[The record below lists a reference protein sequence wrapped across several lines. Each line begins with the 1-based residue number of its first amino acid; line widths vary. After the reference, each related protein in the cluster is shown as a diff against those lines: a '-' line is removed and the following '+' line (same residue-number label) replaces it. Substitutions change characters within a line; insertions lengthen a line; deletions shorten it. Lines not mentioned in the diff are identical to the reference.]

1 MNTITQSIRRLVRV
15 LCPFLLLFLSF
26 TAVAQTKGITLNLN
40 DVPLKEALGKIEKDY
55 GFVFLYNEKEITLD
69 KNVNCTFRNADIG
82 TVMSKILGADYSFK
96 VKNRQIVILPNHAGT
111 SQGKQSTDVSVQ
123 KKRQIS
129 GTVTD
134 ANGEPLAGVGVF
146 EKGTTNGTVTDE
158 SGRYSIMTAGEGV
171 LVFNSLGFDSQE
183 RKLSGSN
190 VVDVILSETPLTLSD
205 VVVVGYGKQRK
216 ESVTGAI
223 ATISKD
229 DLVQTPQA
237 NLSNML
243 VGRMPG
249 LVATQRS
256 GAPGEDFSNLLIRG
270 VSTFTENSEPLI
282 MVDGVE
288 RSNFNGIDPNEIESL
303 NILKDASA
311 TAVYGVKGA
320 NGVILITTRKGDIGA
335 PHISY
340 SGNFALQQSTAL
352 PSYLN
357 SAQYAELYNE
367 AGENDSRITGSTY
380 IPRFTAEDIAL
391 YKNHEDPLLHPDT
404 DWIGTFLRK
413 FSTRTQHNVNVSG
426 GIDKVKYF
434 ISGSFFDQTGIYK
447 NTEIDRDHDVNP
459 RDTRYNFR
467 SNFDFQ
473 ITRDFTAQV
482 QLAAQI
488 ENIISPSGGN
498 SSIWQAISF
507 ANPLS
512 SPGLVDGKIVK
523 IENGVGSVN
532 PWQVLLSN
540 GYNKRSSNNL
550 NSSVRFDYDFSNAIT
565 KGLSAHV
572 RAAYDSF
579 YYSSRKFSKSFPY
592 YLARREADG
601 QEYLI
606 PQSEASIWN
615 TSTSWSKN
623 RKVYFEGGINYDR
636 TFGDHHVTA
645 LALYNQSKYWSPALA
660 FYVPNAYQGLV
671 GRLTYEYA
679 QRYLLEFDMGYNG
692 TENFAKGRRFGFFP
706 AVSAGWIITEEPWLP
721 KNDIL
726 TYMKIRASYGEVGND
741 KIGGS
746 RFLYLP
752 SSYGEASGSA
762 YQYWFGVSSNPNQS
776 TAVVEGKIGNPDLTW
791 ERARKANVGLDFNM
805 FKGRLSVQSDAF
817 YEYRD
822 NILANRSTE
831 PFIIGAELPAYNLG
845 SMKNFGCEFDLTW
858 RDKVKDFNYWVRG
871 NFSFARNRIVF
882 KDEVNKQYKYQAE
895 TGRRYGQFFGL
906 IFDGYYNSWE
916 EINALDRPVSAWN
929 GNQLQPGDCRY
940 VDVNKDGKIDN
951 YDMVPLGYS
960 NIPEIIY
967 GVSCGFSWK
976 GIDFSVLF
984 QGATNVSIKYFGRSL
999 WPFAKSEESAKSLIL
1014 KRWTPER
1021 YAAGEDIEFPR
1032 LSLNPNSE
1040 SDHNYRPSSLW
1051 IRDASYLRLKN
1062 IEIGYNFDRR
1072 VIEKLH
1078 VGGLRLFLNGSN
1090 LFTWSDVIDLDPE
1103 VLSTTGNTELNS
1115 YPLQKVYN
1123 IGLNITF

>member
-1 MNTITQSIRRLVRV
+1 MNAITQSIRRLVRV
-15 LCPFLLLFLSF
+15 LCPFFLALLSL
-26 TAVAQTKGITLNLN
+26 TAAAQTKGITLNLS
-40 DVPLKEALGKIEKDY
+40 DVPLKEALVKIEKDY
-55 GFVFLYNEKEITLD
+55 GYVFLYNEKEIKLD
-69 KNVNCTFRNADIG
+69 KKVSCNFKNADIEV
-82 TVMSKILGADYSFK
+82 VMTKILGVDYSFK
-96 VKNRQIVILPNHAGT
+96 VKNRQVVILPNPAGV
-111 SQGKQSTDVSVQ
+111 SQDKQKQDAGAP
-123 KKRQIS
+123 KKRQIK

-158 SGRYSIMTAGEGV
+158 NGRYVITLGDGV
-171 LVFNSLGFDSQE
+171 LVFNSFGFDSQE
-183 RKLSGSN
+183 RKVAASN

-205 VVVVGYGKQRK
+205 VVVVGYGKQKK

-256 GAPGEDFSNLLIRG
+256 GAPSEDFSNLLIRG

-447 NTEIDRDHDVNP
+447 NTQIDRDHDVNP

-579 YYSSRKFSKSFPY
+579 YYSSRKYSKSFPY

-615 TSTSWSKN
+615 TSTSWSN
-623 RKVYFEGGINYDR
+623 IN
-636 TFGDHHVTA
+636 
-645 LALYNQSKYWSPALA
+645 Q
-660 FYVPNAYQGLV
+660 
-671 GRLTYEYA
+671 
-679 QRYLLEFDMGYNG
+679 
-692 TENFAKGRRFGFFP
+692 
-706 AVSAGWIITEEPWLP
+706 
-721 KNDIL
+721 
-726 TYMKIRASYGEVGND
+726 
-741 KIGGS
+741 
-746 RFLYLP
+746 
-752 SSYGEASGSA
+752 
-762 YQYWFGVSSNPNQS
+762 
-776 TAVVEGKIGNPDLTW
+776 
-791 ERARKANVGLDFNM
+791 
-805 FKGRLSVQSDAF
+805 
-817 YEYRD
+817 
-822 NILANRSTE
+822 
-831 PFIIGAELPAYNLG
+831 
-845 SMKNFGCEFDLTW
+845 
-858 RDKVKDFNYWVRG
+858 
-871 NFSFARNRIVF
+871 
-882 KDEVNKQYKYQAE
+882 
-895 TGRRYGQFFGL
+895 
-906 IFDGYYNSWE
+906 IF
-916 EINALDRPVSAWN
+916 
-929 GNQLQPGDCRY
+929 
-940 VDVNKDGKIDN
+940 
-951 YDMVPLGYS
+951 
-960 NIPEIIY
+960 
-967 GVSCGFSWK
+967 
-976 GIDFSVLF
+976 
-984 QGATNVSIKYFGRSL
+984 
-999 WPFAKSEESAKSLIL
+999 
-1014 KRWTPER
+1014 
-1021 YAAGEDIEFPR
+1021 
-1032 LSLNPNSE
+1032 
-1040 SDHNYRPSSLW
+1040 
-1051 IRDASYLRLKN
+1051 
-1062 IEIGYNFDRR
+1062 
-1072 VIEKLH
+1072 
-1078 VGGLRLFLNGSN
+1078 
-1090 LFTWSDVIDLDPE
+1090 
-1103 VLSTTGNTELNS
+1103 
-1115 YPLQKVYN
+1115 
-1123 IGLNITF
+1123 

>member
-1 MNTITQSIRRLVRV
+1 MNKSGQSRFRSLKPWFQTTLAVLIGVSALSISVESNAAASVPGQSPVTPKKVTVRGVVIDENSQPVPGVAVLVKGKPSEGGTMTDQNGEFSLAVPADAVVQFSCIGYKPEER
-15 LCPFLLLFLSF
+15 P
-26 TAVAQTKGITLNLN
+26 VAQTTDWLVTL
-40 DVPLKEALGKIEKDY
+40 VEESVALE
-55 GFVFLYNEKEITLD
+55 
-69 KNVNCTFRNADIG
+69 G
-82 TVMSKILGADYSFK
+82 T
-96 VKNRQIVILPNHAGT
+96 
-111 SQGKQSTDVSVQ
+111 
-123 KKRQIS
+123 
-129 GTVTD
+129 
-134 ANGEPLAGVGVF
+134 
-146 EKGTTNGTVTDE
+146 
-158 SGRYSIMTAGEGV
+158 
-171 LVFNSLGFDSQE
+171 
-183 RKLSGSN
+183 
-190 VVDVILSETPLTLSD
+190 
-205 VVVVGYGKQRK
+205 VVVGYGVQRK
-216 ESVTGAI
+216 ESVVGAI
-223 ATISKD
+223 TQVKSEELDKTGTTSITNALAGK
-229 DLVQTPQA
+229 V
-237 NLSNML
+237 
-243 VGRMPG
+243 PG
-249 LVATQRS
+249 LLVFSKS
-256 GAPGEDFSNLLIRG
+256 GGPGENDATLLVRG
-270 VSTFTENSEPLI
+270 LSSWNGNAPLV
-282 MVDGVE
+282 MVDGIE
-288 RSNFNGIDPNEIESL
+288 RDMNTLSPTDVASIS
-303 NILKDASA
+303 ILKDASA

-447 NTEIDRDHDVNP
+447 NTQIDRDHDVNP

-636 TFGDHHVTA
+636 TFGEHHVTA
-645 LALYNQSKYWSPALA
+645 LALYNQSKYWSPTLA

>member
-111 SQGKQSTDVSVQ
+111 SQGKQSTDASVQ

-158 SGRYSIMTAGEGV
+158 SGRYSIMTAGDGV

-183 RKLSGSN
+183 RKLSGSS

-592 YLARREADG
+592 YLARREAD
-601 QEYLI
+601 
-606 PQSEASIWN
+606 
-615 TSTSWSKN
+615 
-623 RKVYFEGGINYDR
+623 
-636 TFGDHHVTA
+636 
-645 LALYNQSKYWSPALA
+645 
-660 FYVPNAYQGLV
+660 
-671 GRLTYEYA
+671 
-679 QRYLLEFDMGYNG
+679 
-692 TENFAKGRRFGFFP
+692 
-706 AVSAGWIITEEPWLP
+706 
-721 KNDIL
+721 
-726 TYMKIRASYGEVGND
+726 
-741 KIGGS
+741 
-746 RFLYLP
+746 
-752 SSYGEASGSA
+752 
-762 YQYWFGVSSNPNQS
+762 
-776 TAVVEGKIGNPDLTW
+776 
-791 ERARKANVGLDFNM
+791 
-805 FKGRLSVQSDAF
+805 
-817 YEYRD
+817 
-822 NILANRSTE
+822 
-831 PFIIGAELPAYNLG
+831 
-845 SMKNFGCEFDLTW
+845 
-858 RDKVKDFNYWVRG
+858 
-871 NFSFARNRIVF
+871 
-882 KDEVNKQYKYQAE
+882 
-895 TGRRYGQFFGL
+895 
-906 IFDGYYNSWE
+906 
-916 EINALDRPVSAWN
+916 
-929 GNQLQPGDCRY
+929 
-940 VDVNKDGKIDN
+940 
-951 YDMVPLGYS
+951 
-960 NIPEIIY
+960 
-967 GVSCGFSWK
+967 
-976 GIDFSVLF
+976 
-984 QGATNVSIKYFGRSL
+984 
-999 WPFAKSEESAKSLIL
+999 
-1014 KRWTPER
+1014 
-1021 YAAGEDIEFPR
+1021 
-1032 LSLNPNSE
+1032 
-1040 SDHNYRPSSLW
+1040 
-1051 IRDASYLRLKN
+1051 
-1062 IEIGYNFDRR
+1062 
-1072 VIEKLH
+1072 
-1078 VGGLRLFLNGSN
+1078 
-1090 LFTWSDVIDLDPE
+1090 
-1103 VLSTTGNTELNS
+1103 
-1115 YPLQKVYN
+1115 
-1123 IGLNITF
+1123 